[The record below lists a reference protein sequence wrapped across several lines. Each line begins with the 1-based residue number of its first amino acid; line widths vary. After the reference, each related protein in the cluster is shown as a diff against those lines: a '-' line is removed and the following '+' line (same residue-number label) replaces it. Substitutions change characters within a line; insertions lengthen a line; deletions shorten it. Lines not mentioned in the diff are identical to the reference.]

1 MENKVDSHLH
11 SKVHVFNCTLSRS
24 NQSLNMKYCIS
35 VIIRVRACIVQRV
48 KA

>member
-1 MENKVDSHLH
+1 MQNKVDSHLH
-11 SKVHVFNCTLSRS
+11 SKVHVSNCTLSRS

-35 VIIRVRACIVQRV
+35 VIIHVRARIVQSV